1 MHKRNWKSPRRFL
14 AIIAVVLAVLALAA
28 CGSSAEPTEVAP
40 APTATP
46 AEATAAT
53 QPPATVADESATD
66 SPTVEPEPQGDIAP
80 KFTLP
85 SASGDSVSLDS
96 FAGDRNVVL
105 VFYRGFW

>member
-1 MHKRNWKSPRRFL
+1 MDVTLRNTLGRLGTAVAL
-14 AIIAVVLAVLALAA
+14 AAAMLALAA
-28 CGSSAEPTEVAP
+28 CGPAAPPAED
-40 APTATP
+40 APTATHQP
-46 AEATAAT
+46 AAASSGDSSSG
-53 QPPATVADESATD
+53 PAQES
-66 SPTVEPEPQGDIAP
+66 EPQGDLAP